1 MKHLMTLLL
10 AGLLFAFAPHA
21 ALCENDT
28 EAAYTALYE
37 QLMQQVF
44 AEQPELDADF
54 WTTHPLALVMMLDLE
69 IQNGGL
75 AQFLWNEGPEAAA
88 AVPSALRTL
97 DLPAIA
103 ELYERFLSEHDI
115 TLEATQGFRTQFP
128 DFVSLYSAYPFD
140 AFEQV
145 YMTCREELCLPQ
157 RVLDFAALHSE
168 NHESTPQPRTSG
180 SWLQQLLKPA
190 TDAALLDS
198 LRSLEICIPQELAAT
213 LRQELDSQHAELHLP
228 PVTSQ
233 EYALQLL
240 MVLGMGEF
248 DPEDDS
254 WTPTS
259 SELYAFDTEFYD
271 IDTMYTLFLKGV
283 SAIVPGFTPTEIT
296 ETPIEDCEASGIKI
310 VSLSLNGHSY
320 QHDLTYQGDWFDG
333 DAIAWVNDVLRQ
345 EGFPGQ
351 LYACFDG
358 LQGILLLYGD
368 ADRAEK
374 VIELL
379 EIAPLF

>member
-1 MKHLMTLLL
+1 MKHLITLLL
-10 AGLLFAFAPHA
+10 AGLFFSFAPHA
-21 ALCENDT
+21 ALCEDDA
-28 EAAYTALYE
+28 EAAYAALYE

-44 AEQPELDADF
+44 AEQTELDADF

-75 AQFLWNEGPEAAA
+75 AQFLWNEGAEAAP
-88 AVPSALRTL
+88 AVPAALRTMN
-97 DLPAIA
+97 LPEIA
-103 ELYERFLSEHDI
+103 ELYERFMASHGI
-115 TLEATQGFRTQFP
+115 TQEAINGFRTQFP

-140 AFEQV
+140 AFEQA

-168 NHESTPQPRTSG
+168 DRKSAPQPRTGG
-180 SWLQQLLKPA
+180 SWLRQLLKPA

-198 LRSLEICIPQELAAT
+198 LRSLDIHIPQELAAT
-213 LRQELDSQHAELHLP
+213 VRQELDDHRAALQLP
-228 PVTSQ
+228 PATPQ

-248 DPEDDS
+248 DPVDDI

-259 SELYAFDTEFYD
+259 PDLYAFDAEFYD
-271 IDTMYTLFLKGV
+271 IDTMYALFLEGV
-283 SAIVPGFTPTEIT
+283 AAIVPGFTPTAIT
-296 ETPIEDCEASGIKI
+296 ETPMEDCEASGIKT

-320 QHDLTYQGDWFDG
+320 QRDLTYQGDWFDG
-333 DAIAWVNDVLRQ
+333 DAIAWVNEVLHQ

-351 LYACFDG
+351 LHACFDG

-374 VIELL
+374 VMELL
-379 EIAPLF
+379 GVAPLF